1 MKLLNLCAVA
11 VLALATTVIAGPKTY
26 QVTGPV
32 LEVNESTIV
41 VQKGNERWEVA
52 RDAKTKAD
60 GEIKVG
66 DRVTVHYWM
75 TAKDIEVKGDKA
87 GKADAQTSESAGKKK

>member
-1 MKLLNLCAVA
+1 MKATVKEA
-11 VLALATTVIAGPKTY
+11 ALALTITPVTAAPKTY

-60 GEIKVG
+60 GDVKVG

-75 TAKDIEVKGDKA
+75 TAKEIELKADKA
-87 GKADAQTSESAGKKK
+87 GKADGQSSESAGKKK